1 MPLEFINGHFGG
13 EDSIEALSER
23 TLTAASPEDRA
34 RCLRDIQA
42 GLESASHPTDRGRL
56 LICRARMHHN
66 QYQYR
71 ETLDDTLMAM
81 ALFEEA
87 EETGLALDAT
97 SRAAVLASRLGDLSL
112 AAELATKTALG
123 LDLVDDDRLC
133 AQVAN
138 RLGAFCC
145 SLLDYDRAVAQFEIC
160 LAASERAQDS
170 YFVCL
175 ALYNMANAL
184 LMAVR
189 AESASDPSA
198 TLQTK
203 DGLRLEQAERA
214 LERLLG
220 EVTPERQLALSA
232 QLLRAELLAD
242 TGHPDQHWTR

>member
-1 MPLEFINGHFGG
+1 MAISAR
-13 EDSIEALSER
+13 EDSIQALSER

-34 RCLRDIQA
+34 CCLRDIQA
-42 GLESASHPTDRGRL
+42 GLESASDPTDRGRL

-87 EETGLALDAT
+87 EEAGLALDAT

-112 AAELATKTALG
+112 AAELATKTTLG

-145 SLLDYDRAVAQFEIC
+145 SLLDYDRAVAQFEISSGC
-160 LAASERAQDS
+160 LRARS
-170 YFVCL
+170 
-175 ALYNMANAL
+175 
-184 LMAVR
+184 
-189 AESASDPSA
+189 
-198 TLQTK
+198 
-203 DGLRLEQAERA
+203 G
-214 LERLLG
+214 
-220 EVTPERQLALSA
+220 
-232 QLLRAELLAD
+232 QLLRLPRPLQHSQRLAH
-242 TGHPDQHWTR
+242 GGSG